1 MKNKILL
8 IGGKGNLGSAILNSK
23 IFKNLDS
30 PKKNKLNLLNKS
42 TIKNFLK
49 KKYNLIINC
58 AAAARMKECE
68 KNPNKAIKINV
79 IGTLNLVREIIN
91 YAINFRKKI
100 RLIHISTDGVY
111 PSING
116 NYSENGPLKPYNVYG
131 WTKLCSES
139 IVKKLKNYVV
149 IRTKFF
155 DKTNIRFNTAATD
168 IYTSMIEIQN
178 LVKEIKNISSKNFI
192 GIINIGA
199 KKKSDF
205 ENYKKYKPNIK
216 PCKRKDILKNL
227 NFKIAKDS
235 SMNLSLLKK
244 IKRRNGQSTIRNNY
258 PYL

>member
-1 MKNKILL
+1 M
-8 IGGKGNLGSAILNSK
+8 
-23 IFKNLDS
+23 
-30 PKKNKLNLLNKS
+30 
-42 TIKNFLK
+42 
-49 KKYNLIINC
+49 IINC

-91 YAINFRKKI
+91 YEINFRKKI

-205 ENYKKYKPNIK
+205 ENYKKYSRCARFANIPICIRSLHFHINK
-216 PCKRKDILKNL
+216 QYCHSLREV
-227 NFKIAKDS
+227 
-235 SMNLSLLKK
+235 LSL
-244 IKRRNGQSTIRNNY
+244 
-258 PYL
+258 